1 MVADSTSRGAEALRG
16 ISDRLAEI
24 PTDSGFPAYLGARL
38 MSFYERAEK
47 VRCIGNPARL
57 GSVSIHRRRPRGR
70 PGHGLGVDPLL
81 WPRRCISSR
90 ASRSACAS
98 IESKQSPTFQVTRY
112 VGLSPY

>member
-1 MVADSTSRGAEALRG
+1 MRGS
-16 ISDRLAEI
+16 SDRLAEI
-24 PTDSGFPAYLGARL
+24 PTYSGFPAYLGARL

-57 GSVSIHRRRPRGR
+57 GSVSIHRRRRPGGRARGR

-90 ASRSACAS
+90 ASRYACAS
-98 IESKQSPTFQVTRY
+98 IEYKQSPTFQVTGY
-112 VGLSPY
+112 VGLYPY